1 MHTPPPARLP
11 RAAVT
16 ATALAA
22 LLVGGCSG
30 GASTGATGPSPSASA
45 ATTPSATTP
54 SASTPTPSGP
64 SSASSSSS
72 SSSSSDARET
82 APRGEVVGTQVVS
95 DGLTTPWGIARLP
108 DGSHLVSLRDEAR
121 VVRITADGTRTD
133 VPGTGDGGR
142 VAGVVPGGE
151 GGLLGLALDPARPD
165 VLYAYLT
172 SADDNRVVAM
182 DYRDGR
188 LGEPRVL
195 LDGIGKAR
203 IHNGGRIAL
212 GPDGFLYVGTGDGGQ
227 TDRAQNRGNL
237 GGKILRITRDGD
249 PAPGNPFPGSPVWS
263 LGHRN
268 VQGLGFDGAGRM
280 YASEFGQNTWD
291 ELNLIEPGRNYGW
304 PVVEGMG
311 DDGDRADGFTP
322 PLRVW
327 PTSEASPSG
336 IAVGLGSV
344 WVAALR
350 GQRLWQVPLG
360 ADPGTVQEP
369 RALLREQVGR
379 VRAVEV
385 QPDGTLLV
393 LTDNASRSGDD
404 GSDQLV
410 RVRVA

>member
-1 MHTPPPARLP
+1 M
-11 RAAVT
+11 
-16 ATALAA
+16 
-22 LLVGGCSG
+22 
-30 GASTGATGPSPSASA
+30 
-45 ATTPSATTP
+45 
-54 SASTPTPSGP
+54 
-64 SSASSSSS
+64 
-72 SSSSSDARET
+72 
-82 APRGEVVGTQVVS
+82 PRGEVVGTQVVS
-95 DGLTTPWGIARLP
+95 DGLTTPWGLARLP

-121 VVRITADGTRTD
+121 VVRIAADGTRTD
-133 VPGTGDGGR
+133 VPGTGDDGR
-142 VAGVVPGGE
+142 VAGVEPGGE
-151 GGLLGLALDPARPD
+151 GGLLGLAIDPAQPG

-195 LDGIGKAR
+195 LDGIGKAG

-212 GPDGFLYVGTGDGGQ
+212 GPDGFLYVGTGDAGQ
-227 TDRAQNRGNL
+227 TGRAQDRENL

-268 VQGLGFDGAGRM
+268 VQGLGWDADGRM

-291 ELNLIEPGRNYGW
+291 ELNLIAPGRNYGW

-311 DDGDRADGFTP
+311 DDGDRADGFTA

-344 WVAALR
+344 WMAALR

-360 ADPGTVQEP
+360 PAPGTVQEP
-369 RALLREQVGR
+369 RALLQGEVGR

-385 QPDGTLLV
+385 QPDGSLLV
-393 LTDNASRSGDD
+393 LTDNASRGGED
-404 GSDQLV
+404 GSDQMV